1 MVVDRDAEMVATLEA
16 ALRSSGALLELV
28 RVASMQQLTP
38 VLVEH
43 KPHLLFC
50 PHIRTERSA
59 ALLESLQRYSPD
71 TLLVWVSPEAW
82 QGLATGSAGVESCIL
97 PLNDVE
103 YFGQYVDFLLHY
115 SLLKHEFRQSKH
127 LLGIAELR
135 CHWLVD
141 YSWEAIA
148 YVSQG
153 AHLYANNAYLTLF
166 GFGSVAE
173 LRIIPVA
180 QLVDAEERKVFEAL
194 GKATDV
200 GSKPSNRL
208 LTTLLLWDGGKMRAE
223 IRFIPAVLKGKRC
236 YQLHVHPLEKQARA
250 TPIPRVKENPWDKA
264 SQSFE
269 NIPAPTAQP
278 QSSPTPPTREPPLA
292 QIQAV
297 FLPSIKLR
305 EKLPLM
311 YFAEPEF
318 HASGGEQLGYDSLV
332 LQLRNEV
339 ARFRLDYWNLGQ
351 TLLRLSSRKA
361 DAPGHLIFVS
371 VGKGIFDNGDWC
383 KRLLGLLVAAPE
395 VARQIV
401 IGVQYQDCVAD
412 IRHFSRV
419 AKWLRAAKV
428 HLGID
433 NVVEDARLLAFIR
446 VVKPAFVRLV
456 PALAANAGV
465 NTEDARRLHKLVHQ
479 LSETG
484 SKVIVSGVNEAAAL
498 SLVCA
503 TSASY
508 IQGSIVRHQ

>member
-1 MVVDRDAEMVATLEA
+1 MVATLEA
-16 ALRSSGALLELV
+16 ALRSSGVLLEWV
-28 RVASMQQLTP
+28 RVASMQQLRP
-38 VLVEH
+38 VLAEH

-50 PHIRTERSA
+50 PHMRMERSA

-71 TLLVWVSPEAW
+71 TLLVWVSPDAW

-97 PLNDVE
+97 PLNEVE
-103 YFGQYVDFLLHY
+103 YFGQYVDFLLRY

-148 YVSQG
+148 YVSHG

-173 LRIIPVA
+173 LRIIPVT
-180 QLVDAEERKVFEAL
+180 QLVDAQERKMFEAL

-250 TPIPRVKENPWDKA
+250 TPLPRVKENPWDKA
-264 SQSFE
+264 SQSFAG
-269 NIPAPTAQP
+269 IPAPTAQP
-278 QSSPTPPTREPPLA
+278 SLPSTPPARELPLA

-297 FLPSIKLR
+297 FLPGIKLR
-305 EKLPLM
+305 EKFPQM
-311 YFAEPEF
+311 YFAEPAF
-318 HASGGEQLGYDSLV
+318 QAPGGKRLGYDSLV

-351 TLLRLSSRKA
+351 TLLRLSSGKA
-361 DAPGHLIFVS
+361 DDPGHLIFVP

-383 KRLLGLLVAAPE
+383 KRLLGLLVAVPE

-412 IRHFSRV
+412 IRRFSRV
-419 AKWLRAAKV
+419 AKWLRAANV

-433 NVVEDARLLAFIR
+433 NVVEDAHLLAFIR

-465 NTEDARRLHKLVHQ
+465 NSGDAWRLHKLVHQ
-479 LSETG
+479 LGEIG

-508 IQGSIVRHQ
+508 VQGRIVWHQQLMMKWV